1 MKNFEIVALV
11 LIEDHLEKI
20 VSGDIKMNVSNQFD
34 ESVCES
40 AIEVLNSGDR
50 VVLDKLIE
58 MYKDAGTEYLTAM
71 SLAHNISAFEAPE
84 ISSAWTD

>member
-1 MKNFEIVALV
+1 MKNFEIVASV
-11 LIEDHLEKI
+11 MIEDHLKKI
-20 VSGDIKMNVSNQFD
+20 LNGEVKMNMMNQHD
-34 ESVCES
+34 EYICES
-40 AIEVLNSGDR
+40 ALEVLNRGDR
-50 VVLDKLIE
+50 VVLDRLVE

>member
-1 MKNFEIVALV
+1 
-11 LIEDHLEKI
+11 
-20 VSGDIKMNVSNQFD
+20 
-34 ESVCES
+34 
-40 AIEVLNSGDR
+40 VLNSGDR
-50 VVLDKLIE
+50 VVLDRLVE